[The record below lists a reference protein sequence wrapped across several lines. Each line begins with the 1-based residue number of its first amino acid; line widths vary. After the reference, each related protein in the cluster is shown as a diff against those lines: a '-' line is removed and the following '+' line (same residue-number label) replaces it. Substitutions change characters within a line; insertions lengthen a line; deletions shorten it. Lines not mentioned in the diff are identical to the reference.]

1 MACKKIIVCQM
12 CGKETPLTQ
21 RFGRQKYCPDCRA
34 ERRRIRV
41 RERYEMSK
49 EKRQDEDIRTYD
61 NPEMMAL
68 CLNCKR
74 LGCRNG
80 ECEAVLKLAK
90 KRKVAHAE

>member
-1 MACKKIIVCQM
+1 
-12 CGKETPLTQ
+12 
-21 RFGRQKYCPDCRA
+21 
-34 ERRRIRV
+34 V

-49 EKRQDEDIRTYD
+49 EKRQDENIHTYD
-61 NPEMMAL
+61 NPDMMAL

-74 LGCRNG
+74 IGCSHG